1 MDDIMNRVNSLEESV
16 LLIKGFSKRAKNETN
31 EHKREFLNMVIMCHL
46 LGNLFTGKWI
56 KRAGKERIRPGHDFY
71 CRLIL

>member
-31 EHKREFLNMVIMCHL
+31 EHKS
-46 LGNLFTGKWI
+46 
-56 KRAGKERIRPGHDFY
+56 
-71 CRLIL
+71 